1 MRKSSGPLDEAAR
14 PGRALCVARPRPA
27 SVLITLLLCRWSGVQ
42 VRPFDECYLEF
53 HDGDFMRISISASW
67 QVCSS

>member
-1 MRKSSGPLDEAAR
+1 MN
-14 PGRALCVARPRPA
+14 
-27 SVLITLLLCRWSGVQ
+27 VLITLLLCRWSGVQ